1 MIQDRHLL
9 DLDDAQ
15 RAVIEALIA
24 RARAFKHGVA
34 DSSVRLKGKVVL
46 GMFFEAS
53 TRTATSF
60 AQAAVK
66 LGAAWHDFRP
76 ESSSLGKG
84 ETLEDTMRTI
94 QAIGADAIVV
104 RHKESGFPHAL
115 ARHFRGS
122 ILNAG
127 DGWHAHPTQGLL
139 DAITLV
145 EEFGSLEGRH
155 LVISGDIRHSRV
167 ARSSARA
174 AWLLGARVTLCAPP
188 LLLPPSVPAW
198 GFAHLATD
206 LDACL
211 AGADALMLLRI
222 QKERADGAEL
232 PPPDDLASGYGLD
245 ASRMARLPDHA
256 IVMHPGPVNRGVEIA
271 GSLVGSERSRIERQV
286 ENGVFVR
293 MAALERCLGR
303 PSAGAAHVRPLHS
316 ASANS

>member
-1 MIQDRHLL
+1 MCCS
-9 DLDDAQ
+9 
-15 RAVIEALIA
+15 RAVPFGRPWTPSPISAGREPCACAYWSIAAYVNFPFKPTTSESSFRLRRWSASKSTCARSLTTRIALSSANRHDPGPPPPRPRRRATSRHRRGDGA
-24 RARAFKHGVA
+24 RARALKHGVA
-34 DSSVRLKGKVVL
+34 ESSVRLKGKVVL

-139 DAITLV
+139 DAMTLV

-155 LVISGDIRHSRV
+155 LVISG
-167 ARSSARA
+167 
-174 AWLLGARVTLCAPP
+174 
-188 LLLPPSVPAW
+188 
-198 GFAHLATD
+198 
-206 LDACL
+206 
-211 AGADALMLLRI
+211 
-222 QKERADGAEL
+222 
-232 PPPDDLASGYGLD
+232 
-245 ASRMARLPDHA
+245 
-256 IVMHPGPVNRGVEIA
+256 
-271 GSLVGSERSRIERQV
+271 
-286 ENGVFVR
+286 
-293 MAALERCLGR
+293 
-303 PSAGAAHVRPLHS
+303 
-316 ASANS
+316 